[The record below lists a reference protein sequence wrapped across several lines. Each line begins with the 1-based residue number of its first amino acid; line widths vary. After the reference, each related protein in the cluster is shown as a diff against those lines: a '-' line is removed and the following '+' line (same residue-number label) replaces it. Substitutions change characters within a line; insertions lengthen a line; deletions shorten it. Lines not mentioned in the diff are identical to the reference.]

1 MWIFFST
8 KIKFETPI
16 SIYHP
21 NVDENGNACLDILKT
36 DKWAP
41 RLTVSNILAHLSAI
55 LEKPEI
61 GKLLKENKEL
71 FNKTAKEWTQK
82 YAME

>member
-1 MWIFFST
+1 M
-8 KIKFETPI
+8 
-16 SIYHP
+16 
-21 NVDENGNACLDILKT
+21 DILKI
-36 DKWAP
+36 DNWAP
-41 RLTVSNILAHLSAI
+41 GFTTSKILAHLRAL